1 MAMRQDG
8 LCAAS
13 EVILAVE
20 QAAKNQTDPPVVGTV
35 GVIDVDPNAMNVV
48 PGETGIG
55 IDIRS
60 ISQQAKDDVLRQVI
74 SQTHAIAARRHI
86 PVTVEPLYNDA
97 PVPLHPAMIRF
108 LSECCEAEKA
118 SFKQMPSGAGHDA
131 MNWASCTPTGML
143 FIPCRNGVS
152 HAPEEYADIGDIT
165 RAVRVME
172 RVLRTLSRADV
183 DLTHC

>member
-1 MAMRQDG
+1 
-8 LCAAS
+8 
-13 EVILAVE
+13 
-20 QAAKNQTDPPVVGTV
+20 
-35 GVIDVDPNAMNVV
+35 
-48 PGETGIG
+48 
-55 IDIRS
+55 
-60 ISQQAKDDVLRQVI
+60 
-74 SQTHAIAARRHI
+74 
-86 PVTVEPLYNDA
+86 
-97 PVPLHPAMIRF
+97 MIRF

-152 HAPEEYADIGDIT
+152 HAPEEYADIQDIT

-183 DLTHC
+183 DLSHR